1 MTTLSTIKKQKEA
14 WNKMTEKVVKAAG
27 GTRGLPMH
35 LKKPKKKVTRLRKA
49 RQNRRWVA
57 YSGLDGLERAVAC
70 RLEHL
75 ELTNYDDDKS
85 YNEGNEE
92 DDDEYNLEN
101 DRLDGPVKKKMKRTS
116 DSRKKHNKKDRK
128 LQRFTS
134 LEKVNISFASLSL
147 RIYYIHICTKHRC
160 SFIFMQTRV
169 RESVQ
174 DILLQ
179 QQSLHVHQ
187 IDTFVP

>member
-147 RIYYIHICTKHRC
+147 YEYI
-160 SFIFMQTRV
+160 IFTY
-169 RESVQ
+169 VQ
-174 DILLQ
+174 NTDAPSYSCKQ
-179 QQSLHVHQ
+179 E
-187 IDTFVP
+187 